1 VVKDKNFFR
10 YFVAMVSPLENDI
23 RVGRVKE
30 AETFEE
36 ANKPEMF
43 KLWIEIGGEEFQSAA
58 QLGYN
63 HSVDEVK
70 GSQVLCVTGLG
81 EVRIA
86 GFKSQ
91 VLTVGVPDEDG
102 NPVLVSP
109 KEEVPDGGELY

>member
-1 VVKDKNFFR
+1 
-10 YFVAMVSPLENDI
+10 MVSPLENEV
-23 RVGRVKE
+23 RVGKVKE
-30 AETFEE
+30 AEEFEE
-36 ANKPEMF
+36 ANKLEMF

-63 HSVDEVK
+63 HSVEEVE
-70 GSQVLCVTGLG
+70 GSEVLCVTDLG

-91 VLTVGVPDEDG
+91 VLTVGVPDTDE

-109 KEEVPDGGELY
+109 EKEVPDGGELY